1 MDFRKSLFGYR
12 KDEVINELKRLD
24 GEFGSKITALS
35 SELEGLRN
43 ELKRAEEKE
52 NELKHKLETYS
63 EKERYISEVM
73 MTAQANAQKVEE
85 QARERARLMMDA
97 SEEELRKKQQELEV
111 LRAKII
117 RFKDEFRNILDNY
130 RVSVENIKES
140 PDEAMFMPTLITNDK
155 SGDSVRKADKLS

>member
-24 GEFGSKITALS
+24 GEFGSKIAALS

-52 NELKHKLETYS
+52 NELKYKLETYT

-97 SEEELRKKQQELEV
+97 SEEELKKKQQELEV
-111 LRAKII
+111 LRAKVI

-130 RVSVENIKES
+130 RVSVENIRES